1 MYRSTATFPEICSY
15 ISPGTAH
22 EKWVKTYSAKLSKL
36 WFPYEWF
43 DTAEKLDFPGM
54 PPHEEWFS
62 KLNNEMTLSEEA
74 YRLVSE
80 SGRKKGCELLRFCCS
95 FTTIWISSLLLK
107 PWSQSEIPTRG
118 WESIFSKMR
127 YLFCVARLTKETL
140 RSCTP
145 QGRRPTKFSKA
156 QLSGG
161 GGGGCLVENENPY
174 AQVQRREDVSK
185 SYGLRRKRAVSKHNG
200 GRCAMGANAKER
212 RKVYQSSAERQMVW
226 IRLSGHRGAKRVMD
240 EVRRNAA
247 VVLKQTRSKRDYTAA
262 HERLLGAQQ
271 TQTRPTKTGWR
282 PFRPKDP
289 VARAAAEM
297 VSLP

>member
-1 MYRSTATFPEICSY
+1 MYRSTATFPEICSH

-62 KLNNEMTLSEEA
+62 KLKNEMTLSEEA

-80 SGRKKGCELLRFCCS
+80 SGRKKGCELFRFCCS

-156 QLSGG
+156 QFSGG
-161 GGGGCLVENENPY
+161 GGWCFVENENPY

-271 TQTRPTKTGWR
+271 TQTRPTKTG
-282 PFRPKDP
+282 
-289 VARAAAEM
+289 
-297 VSLP
+297 

>member
-62 KLNNEMTLSEEA
+62 KLKNEMTLSEEA

-80 SGRKKGCELLRFCCS
+80 SGRKKGCERFRFCCS

-156 QLSGG
+156 QFSGG
-161 GGGGCLVENENPY
+161 GLVFC
-174 AQVQRREDVSK
+174 
-185 SYGLRRKRAVSKHNG
+185 RKRESVRTSSKTR
-200 GRCAMGANAKER
+200 RCVQEL
-212 RKVYQSSAERQMVW
+212 W
-226 IRLSGHRGAKRVMD
+226 P
-240 EVRRNAA
+240 
-247 VVLKQTRSKRDYTAA
+247 T
-262 HERLLGAQQ
+262 
-271 TQTRPTKTGWR
+271 TQTRCIQAQWRSLRNGRKRQGTSKSLSKFCRETDGLDSPKWTSRCQESYGRSSKKCRRCFKTN
-282 PFRPKDP
+282 PFQ
-289 VARAAAEM
+289 ARLYR
-297 VSLP
+297 ST